1 MQFKIQFK
9 SEYNLGYKFFFFSFQ
24 SKIINEISIFK
35 HSFYDKLDPN

>member
-9 SEYNLGYKFFFFSFQ
+9 SECNLGYNFFFSFQ

-35 HSFYDKLDPN
+35 HSFYDKLDLN